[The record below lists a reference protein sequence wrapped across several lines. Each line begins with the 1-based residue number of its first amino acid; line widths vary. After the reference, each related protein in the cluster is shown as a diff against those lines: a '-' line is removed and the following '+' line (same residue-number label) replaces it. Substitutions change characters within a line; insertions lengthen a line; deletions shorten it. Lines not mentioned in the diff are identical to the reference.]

1 MKFAQGQRP
10 QHGGAVSSRP
20 EPLQKLQ
27 NQWILHPQHLRVALR
42 GLAERKY
49 QVDTLLPRQDQQVI
63 PLEMQHLIGAQEAS
77 KAQDEQNG

>member
-1 MKFAQGQRP
+1 
-10 QHGGAVSSRP
+10 
-20 EPLQKLQ
+20 
-27 NQWILHPQHLRVALR
+27 LRIALR

-63 PLEMQHLIGAQEAS
+63 PLEMQHLIGAQETS